1 MRTPN
6 WRPKWLNQ
14 DRGNRP
20 VTVERDR
27 RGHAA
32 DVMSPEGSN
41 LRSSCRS
48 GRKDLPQK
56 ERQRVHRHSARRAPR
71 GHEKAMAT
79 WRQRPGLK
87 QIQAHIGHKRRSVLR
102 PAAKSAKDV
111 TKKER
116 RMERVSDS
124 DLVTNCRMEDRQAT
138 PATKVTMEDRACSS
152 PTLLAVARANKNKGG
167 SVRAWKEA

>member
-14 DRGNRP
+14 ERGNQP

-41 LRSSCRS
+41 LRSSCLG
-48 GRKDLPQK
+48 GRNDLPQK
-56 ERQRVHRHSARRAPR
+56 ERHCVLRHSARRASR

-79 WRQRPGLK
+79 WRQRPGPK
-87 QIQAHIGHKRRSVLR
+87 QIQAEGPYRAQQEVGIKTSR
-102 PAAKSAKDV
+102 
-111 TKKER
+111 
-116 RMERVSDS
+116 
-124 DLVTNCRMEDRQAT
+124 
-138 PATKVTMEDRACSS
+138 KVC
-152 PTLLAVARANKNKGG
+152 
-167 SVRAWKEA
+167 

>member
-20 VTVERDR
+20 VTVECDR

-41 LRSSCRS
+41 LRSSCLS

-56 ERQRVHRHSARRAPR
+56 EQHCVLRHSARRAPR
-71 GHEKAMAT
+71 GHEKAMAS
-79 WRQRPGLK
+79 WRQRPGTK
-87 QIQAHIGHKRRSVLR
+87 QIQVEGPIGHNRRSVLR
-102 PAAKSAKDV
+102 PAAKSAEDG

-116 RMERVSDS
+116 GMERVSDS
-124 DLVTNCRMEDRQAT
+124 DLATNCGM
-138 PATKVTMEDRACSS
+138 
-152 PTLLAVARANKNKGG
+152 
-167 SVRAWKEA
+167 

>member
-32 DVMSPEGSN
+32 DVVSPEGSN
-41 LRSSCRS
+41 LRSSGLS
-48 GRKDLPQK
+48 GRNDLPQK
-56 ERQRVHRHSARRAPR
+56 ERHCGLRHSARRAPR

-79 WRQRPGLK
+79 WRQRPGPK
-87 QIQAHIGHKRRSVLR
+87 QIQAEGPHRAQQEVGIKTSR
-102 PAAKSAKDV
+102 
-111 TKKER
+111 
-116 RMERVSDS
+116 
-124 DLVTNCRMEDRQAT
+124 
-138 PATKVTMEDRACSS
+138 KVC
-152 PTLLAVARANKNKGG
+152 
-167 SVRAWKEA
+167 